1 MTPARTMLMAGVAAM
16 LAACVGCGS
25 GEARAIAPQADRALR
40 SMSEA
45 LGGAE
50 GEVNSYLG
58 RRVAVPVETGG
69 EPQLSAVLKSITLD
83 LAEYRLHGRRPPV
96 PEDVRYKYASAVQ
109 WLQRVASG
117 EAVLPAAAELDGHP
131 ALGISGEVTGSPRVM
146 SREELENL

>member
-1 MTPARTMLMAGVAAM
+1 MSYASNADLEERLGSSVYVQLTDDAGTSEADEDKVA
-16 LAACVGCGS
+16 
-25 GEARAIAPQADRALR
+25 
-40 SMSEA
+40 EA

-58 RRVAVPVETGG
+58 RRVAVPVATNGA
-69 EPQLSAVLKSITLD
+69 PQLSAVLKSVTLD
-83 LAEYRLHGRRPPV
+83 LAAYRLHGRRPPV
-96 PEDVRYKYASAVQ
+96 PADVRYRYESAVQ

-117 EAVLPAAAELDGHP
+117 AAVLPSAAELDGNA

>member
-1 MTPARTMLMAGVAAM
+1 MSYASNADLEERLGSSVYVQLTDDAGTGSADEDKVA
-16 LAACVGCGS
+16 
-25 GEARAIAPQADRALR
+25 
-40 SMSEA
+40 EA

-69 EPQLSAVLKSITLD
+69 DPQLSAVLKSITLD

-96 PEDVRYKYASAVQ
+96 PADVRHKYESAVK

-117 EAVLPAAAELDGHP
+117 AAVLPAAAELDGNP
-131 ALGISGEVTGSPRVM
+131 ALGITGEVTGSPRVM